1 MLRAL
6 VLALCL
12 GLTTAK
18 ASPGV
23 CVNHQGVPPFAL
35 AGKPPAQ
42 GKGLTFCEE
51 YRGETCCDAKTTD
64 NVRRVAAHMQ
74 LGGFK
79 IQCREVR
86 FIR

>member
-1 MLRAL
+1 MRQPPGRPAVRARGQ
-6 VLALCL
+6 AS
-12 GLTTAK
+12 AK
-18 ASPGV
+18 
-23 CVNHQGVPPFAL
+23 
-35 AGKPPAQ
+35 